1 MLDLVT
7 RNLREVV
14 TIDELKEIVAKE
26 KKKAYIGFEPSGL
39 VHLGWLM
46 CGDKV
51 KDLIDA
57 GFDTTILLADW
68 HAWINDKLGGD
79 MEAIKTCGE
88 YIKDAFAA
96 MGVKGVKY
104 VYASEMVSN
113 ADYWYLVLKI
123 AKQTSLARARRAM
136 DIMGRKAEEAEKDIS
151 KFFYPLM
158 QVADIFYLDVDV
170 ALGGMDQRHAHMLA
184 RDVCKKLG
192 MKKPVALHTH
202 IISSLQAKE
211 RMDAKMSKSKPS
223 SAIFIHDDYDAIQ
236 KKLRKAYCPEGV
248 TEGNPVMEIAR
259 YVIFIHFDE
268 VKVERKDAPPL
279 TFNSYDELEESYL
292 RKEIH
297 PLDLKNAVA
306 EYVNKILQPI
316 REYFKSHPTNYEK
329 LLEYMGKR

>member
-1 MLDLVT
+1 MLDVVT

-14 TIDELKEIVAKE
+14 TIEELQEVMAKE
-26 KKKAYIGFEPSGL
+26 EKKAYIGFEPSGL

-46 CGDKV
+46 CADKV

-68 HAWINDKLGGD
+68 HAWINDKLGGN

-96 MGVKGVKY
+96 MSVKGVKY
-104 VYASEMVSN
+104 VYASEMVSD
-113 ADYWYLVLKI
+113 ADYWQLVLKI

-223 SAIFIHDDYDAIQ
+223 SAIFIHDGYDAIQ
-236 KKLRKAYCPEGV
+236 KKIRKAYCPEGV
-248 TEGNPVMEIAR
+248 TEGNPIMEIAR
-259 YVIFIHFDE
+259 HIIFIHFDE
-268 VKVERKDAPPL
+268 MKVERKDASPL

-292 RKEIH
+292 KKEVH

-306 EYVNKILQPI
+306 EYIDRVLSPI
-316 REYFKSHPTNYEK
+316 RQYFRQHPQNYEK
-329 LLEYMGKR
+329 LLEYMGQK

>member
-1 MLDLVT
+1 MLDVVT

-14 TIDELKEIVAKE
+14 TIEELQEVMAKE
-26 KKKAYIGFEPSGL
+26 EKKAYIGFEPSGL

-46 CGDKV
+46 CADKV

-79 MEAIKTCGE
+79 MEAIRTCGE

-96 MGVKGVKY
+96 MGVKGVEY
-104 VYASEMVSN
+104 VYASEMVNN
-113 ADYWYLVLKI
+113 ADYWQLVLKI

-158 QVADIFYLDVDV
+158 QVADIFYLEVDV

-223 SAIFIHDDYDAIQ
+223 SAIFIHDDYDVIQ
-236 KKLRKAYCPEGV
+236 KKIRKAYCPEGV
-248 TEGNPVMEIAR
+248 TEGNPIMEIAR
-259 YVIFIHFDE
+259 HIIFIHFDE
-268 VKVERKDAPPL
+268 MEVKRKDAPPL
-279 TFNSYDELEESYL
+279 TFNSYEELKESYVK
-292 RKEIH
+292 KELH

-306 EYVNKILQPI
+306 EYIDKILSPVRQ
-316 REYFKSHPTNYEK
+316 YFEQHPQNYEK
-329 LLEYMGKR
+329 LLEYMGQK

>member
-1 MLDLVT
+1 MLSLVT

-14 TIDELKEIVAKE
+14 TVDELKEVLAKE

-51 KDLIDA
+51 KDLINA
-57 GFDTTILLADW
+57 GFDVTILLADW
-68 HAWINDKLGGD
+68 HAWINDKLGGN

-96 MGVKGVKY
+96 MGVKEVKY
-104 VYASEMVSN
+104 IYASDMVSN
-113 ADYWYLVLKI
+113 ADYWHLVLKI

-158 QVADIFYLDVDV
+158 QVADIFYLGVDA

-223 SAIFIHDDYDAIQ
+223 SAIFIHDSKEEIER
-236 KKLRKAYCPEGV
+236 KIRKAYCPEGIV
-248 TEGNPVMEIAR
+248 EGNPVIEIAR
-259 YVIFIHFDE
+259 HIIFIHFDE
-268 VKVERKDAPPL
+268 MEVKRKDAPSL
-279 TFNSYDELEESYL
+279 TFNSYKALEESYL
-292 RKEIH
+292 KKEIH

-306 EYVNKILQPI
+306 EYVDRILKPI
-316 REYFKSHPTNYEK
+316 REYFEKHPSNYEK
-329 LLEYMGKR
+329 LLEYMRK

>member
-1 MLDLVT
+1 MLDVVT

-14 TIDELKEIVAKE
+14 TIEELQEVMAKE
-26 KKKAYIGFEPSGL
+26 EKKAYIGFEPSGL

-46 CGDKV
+46 CADKV
-51 KDLIDA
+51 KDLIEA
-57 GFDTTILLADW
+57 GFDMTILLADW
-68 HAWINDKLGGD
+68 HAWINDKLNGN
-79 MEAIKTCGE
+79 MEAIRTCGE

-96 MGVKGVKY
+96 MGVEGVKY
-104 VYASEMVSN
+104 VYASEMVNN
-113 ADYWYLVLKI
+113 ADYWQLVLKI

-236 KKLRKAYCPEGV
+236 KKIRKAYCPEGIA
-248 TEGNPVMEIAR
+248 EGNPIMEIAR
-259 YVIFIHFDE
+259 HIIFIHFDE
-268 VKVERKDAPPL
+268 MEVKRKDAEAKI
-279 TFNSYDELEESYL
+279 FKSYEELEESYVK
-292 RKEIH
+292 KELH

-306 EYVNKILQPI
+306 EYIDKILSPVRQ
-316 REYFKSHPTNYEK
+316 YFEQHPQNYEK
-329 LLEYMGKR
+329 LLEYMRQK

>member
-1 MLDLVT
+1 MLDVVT

-14 TIDELKEIVAKE
+14 TIEELQEVMAKE
-26 KKKAYIGFEPSGL
+26 EKKAYIGFEPSGL

-46 CGDKV
+46 CADKV
-51 KDLIDA
+51 KDLIEA
-57 GFDTTILLADW
+57 GFDMTILLADW
-68 HAWINDKLGGD
+68 HAWINDKLNGN
-79 MEAIKTCGE
+79 MEAIRTCGE

-96 MGVKGVKY
+96 MGVEGVKY
-104 VYASEMVSN
+104 VYASEMVNN
-113 ADYWYLVLKI
+113 ADYWQLVLKI

-236 KKLRKAYCPEGV
+236 KKIRKAYCPEGIA
-248 TEGNPVMEIAR
+248 EGNPIMEIAR
-259 YVIFIHFDE
+259 HIIFIHFDE
-268 VKVERKDAPPL
+268 MEVKRKDAEAKI
-279 TFNSYDELEESYL
+279 FKSYEELEESYVK
-292 RKEIH
+292 KELH

-306 EYVNKILQPI
+306 EYIDKILSPVRQ
-316 REYFKSHPTNYEK
+316 YFGQHPQNYEK
-329 LLEYMGKR
+329 LLEYMRQK

>member
-79 MEAIKTCGE
+79 MEAIRTCGE

-104 VYASEMVSN
+104 VYASEMVSD
-113 ADYWYLVLKI
+113 ADYWHLVLKI

-158 QVADIFYLDVDV
+158 QVADIFYLGVDV

-223 SAIFIHDDYDAIQ
+223 SAIFIHDEEETIY

-268 VKVERKDAPPL
+268 MKVERKDAPPL
-279 TFNSYDELEESYL
+279 AFNSYDELEESYL

-316 REYFKSHPTNYEK
+316 REYFKSHPSNYEK
-329 LLEYMGKR
+329 LLEYMGRK